1 MKITDQVHLLK
12 IDFEIAISP
21 EKKLPRFV
29 NVIIVFGHKITL
41 IDSGVK
47 GSEKKIRQYIEE
59 QGRSFA

>member
-29 NVIIVFGHKITL
+29 NVIIVFGDKITL
-41 IDSGVK
+41 VDSGVK
-47 GSEKKIRQYIEE
+47 GSEKKNQAIY
-59 QGRSFA
+59 